1 MKKKYVI
8 VTGGCGFIGSYF
20 VKKLLNLNY
29 NLINIDKLTY
39 AANKNLNN
47 QFLKKKNYKF
57 FKIDISKKKKLNTIF
72 QKYKPYLV
80 FNFAAESH
88 VDNSITNPKNFIN
101 TNIIG
106 TYNLISETKKLHDN
120 GNKIKFIQISTD
132 EVYGDIIKN
141 KTTSKESDP
150 YRPSSPYSA
159 SKASADHLVR
169 AWCRTFKINYNITCS
184 SNNFGPFQNK
194 EKFIPVIIN
203 SFKNKRIVPV
213 YGQGNQK
220 RNWIYVE
227 DNVEAI
233 FKVGLKGK
241 KNTTYNIGSHVTL
254 TNLDL
259 LHKIKNILI
268 KNYKFN
274 PKIDNLITFVKDRPG
289 HDLKYEVNFSRIRRD
304 LNWKAKTKIRNG
316 LMKTISWYLDN

>member
-1 MKKKYVI
+1 M
-8 VTGGCGFIGSYF
+8 
-20 VKKLLNLNY
+20 
-29 NLINIDKLTY
+29 
-39 AANKNLNN
+39 
-47 QFLKKKNYKF
+47 
-57 FKIDISKKKKLNTIF
+57 
-72 QKYKPYLV
+72 
-80 FNFAAESH
+80 
-88 VDNSITNPKNFIN
+88 
-101 TNIIG
+101 
-106 TYNLISETKKLHDN
+106 
-120 GNKIKFIQISTD
+120 
-132 EVYGDIIKN
+132 
-141 KTTSKESDP
+141 
-150 YRPSSPYSA
+150 
-159 SKASADHLVR
+159 
-169 AWCRTFKINYNITCS
+169 
-184 SNNFGPFQNK
+184 
-194 EKFIPVIIN
+194 IIN